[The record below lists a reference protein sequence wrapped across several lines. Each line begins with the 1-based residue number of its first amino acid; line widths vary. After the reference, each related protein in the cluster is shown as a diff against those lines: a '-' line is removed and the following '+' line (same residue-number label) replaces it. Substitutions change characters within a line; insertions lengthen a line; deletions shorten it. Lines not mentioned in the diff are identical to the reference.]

1 MPDHRDDP
9 LVRSA
14 RREALVVM
22 AVWLVAMH
30 YSVLYCYVFGYD
42 RAPETLTF
50 ILGFPD
56 WVVWGI
62 LAPWLV
68 CLLLSYWF
76 GHVFMHD
83 TKLGGSA
90 DELAGADREGRDA

>member
-1 MPDHRDDP
+1 MPEHREDP

-22 AVWLVAMH
+22 LIWLCAML
-30 YSVLYCYVFGYD
+30 YTVLYCYVYGYH
-42 RAPETLTF
+42 RPPETLTY

-62 LAPWLV
+62 LAPWGV

-76 GHVFMHD
+76 GYVFMHD
-83 TKLGGSA
+83 TELGKA
-90 DELAGADREGRDA
+90 DEVAGEGGEERHA